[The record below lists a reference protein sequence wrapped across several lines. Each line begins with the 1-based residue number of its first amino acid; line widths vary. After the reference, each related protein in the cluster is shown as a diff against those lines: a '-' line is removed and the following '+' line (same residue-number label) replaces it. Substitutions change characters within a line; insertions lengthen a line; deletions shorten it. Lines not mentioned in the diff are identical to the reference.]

1 MRKMMP
7 ILAHLIVW
15 AILILIFWVTPLYD
29 DAMGYSVLALYVV
42 MPVSTIITS
51 FLIGRNEEWKR
62 KKFEILMVHLHVF
75 SSSLFISSR
84 QAALAGWFARV
95 IMHTVW
101 AGGSSVKR
109 IMTISPARSCSWAI
123 NSGRKAAPSPLHT
136 MGTIWDIADT
146 KVVG

>member
-1 MRKMMP
+1 MERKGDWIMRKMMP

-62 KKFEILMVHLHVF
+62 KK
-75 SSSLFISSR
+75 
-84 QAALAGWFARV
+84 
-95 IMHTVW
+95 
-101 AGGSSVKR
+101 
-109 IMTISPARSCSWAI
+109 WAI
-123 NSGRKAAPSPLHT
+123 CVLYGALFMLFEYFTFSLANMFAESGLNAPEPSLLMIGFAFSIVAMGIAVLTQRYNRRKKS
-136 MGTIWDIADT
+136 
-146 KVVG
+146 

>member
-1 MRKMMP
+1 MERKGDWIMRKMMP

-62 KKFEILMVHLHVF
+62 KK
-75 SSSLFISSR
+75 
-84 QAALAGWFARV
+84 
-95 IMHTVW
+95 
-101 AGGSSVKR
+101 
-109 IMTISPARSCSWAI
+109 
-123 NSGRKAAPSPLHT
+123 
-136 MGTIWDIADT
+136 
-146 KVVG
+146 

>member
-62 KKFEILMVHLHVF
+62 KKWVICVLYGALFMLLEYFTFSLANMFAKSGLNAPEPILLMIGFAF
-75 SSSLFISSR
+75 SIV
-84 QAALAGWFARV
+84 A
-95 IMHTVW
+95 
-101 AGGSSVKR
+101 
-109 IMTISPARSCSWAI
+109 
-123 NSGRKAAPSPLHT
+123 
-136 MGTIWDIADT
+136 MGIAT
-146 KVVG
+146 LTQRYIRRNKS